1 MLIIVSKNLFLIPK
15 ITCRTK
21 YRYVI
26 HEMEGLGGWDSA
38 ADSVDAFVLIGH
50 CRMSYGHK
58 IVVEERS
65 GTKLKNTNLGNAKV
79 VAEK

>member
-1 MLIIVSKNLFLIPK
+1 
-15 ITCRTK
+15 
-21 YRYVI
+21 
-26 HEMEGLGGWDSA
+26 MEGLGGWDSA